1 MNIQFRLNGK
11 DYNMNV
17 DPAKKLIDFLRD
29 DLGLLGTKE
38 GCGEGECGSCTI
50 IVDGKAVSSCLMLS
64 CQIKDREVM
73 TIEGLAG
80 DVGLDRLQK
89 SFIEKGAV
97 QCGYC
102 TSGMLMSSK
111 ALLLENSNPT
121 VDEINTAIEGNLC
134 RCTGYNKIVDAISD
148 AANIVDEK

>member
-1 MNIQFRLNGK
+1 MDIQFRLNGK
-11 DYNMNV
+11 DYDMSI

-50 IVDGKAVSSCLMLS
+50 IVDGKAVSSCLMLA
-64 CQIKDREVM
+64 CQIEDREVM

-80 DVGLDRLQK
+80 DAGLDRLQK

-111 ALLLENSNPT
+111 ALLLENPNPT
-121 VDEINTAIEGNLC
+121 EDEINRAIEGNLC

-148 AANIVDEK
+148 AAETDDKQ